1 MATPVSLSVPASRPP
16 TMQTIND
23 TAGLSAILD
32 QLRASQ
38 AWQNANNQST
48 AVEQVQHGSEA
59 PSVAALLSQLN
70 PIQAVSQPV
79 ASVPATAQPDIRYLT
94 FQQALP
100 KLSQLDSAVLAAI
113 QQLKRDQ
120 EKLERDLFA
129 ERVAIR
135 TKYEAK
141 VTVAQNKAR
150 LIGANGVSKHEA
162 EMISRAYEKEL
173 KQFDTERALL
183 AWEQLVAK
191 QQSALAQLNVPVMF
205 PTTERTDRERQQR
218 VMHVV
223 EGLLPHSV

>member
-1 MATPVSLSVPASRPP
+1 
-16 TMQTIND
+16 MQTIND

-79 ASVPATAQPDIRYLT
+79 ASVSATDQPATAQPAQTAQAEPSEDIRYLT

-191 QQSALAQLNVPVMF
+191 QQSALAQLNVPAMF
-205 PTTERTDRERQQR
+205 PTTERTDREASLCSSSLQT
-218 VMHVV
+218 
-223 EGLLPHSV
+223 